1 MRYTGAFARLEAP
14 MKSALFQRLLAALT
28 LAACLGYFLVLA
40 LRPDWLSGCVAG
52 LPLSILL
59 ALAIILMLC
68 VVATLYSG
76 LGDGEEP

>member
-1 MRYTGAFARLEAP
+1 
-14 MKSALFQRLLAALT
+14 MKSALLQRLLAALT

-59 ALAIILMLC
+59 ALAVILLLC
-68 VVATLYSG
+68 LISTLYSRV
-76 LGDGEEP
+76 GDGEDA